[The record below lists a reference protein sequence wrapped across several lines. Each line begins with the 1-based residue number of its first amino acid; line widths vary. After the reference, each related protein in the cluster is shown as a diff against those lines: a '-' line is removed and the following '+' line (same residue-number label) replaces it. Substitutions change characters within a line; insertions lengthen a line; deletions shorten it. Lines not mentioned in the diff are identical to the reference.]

1 MPSPR
6 HDALIQLFKDRPE
19 LAVEI
24 LRDLK
29 GVEIPTT
36 PLIRVEDSTFNTRPS
51 GDLEA
56 DVVVVLGP
64 PNEPAHAIV
73 VEIQHD
79 KSKDPKQ
86 LARYAAALWLLL
98 RCDVTV
104 LVVCPDQGVATH
116 YAAPVDSGL
125 TGYRL
130 RPHVLG
136 PDDIPIIT
144 DPHEASAQPA
154 LSALAVMAHGR
165 IRKVIEAF
173 AMALAELRDEH
184 APKYY
189 EYAYSMA
196 APDIRRLLEEIMKST
211 AWPVYSPFAREHYGR
226 GLQDGQTQGKA
237 EGRAEGKAEGRAEGT
252 ARVVLLLLETRG
264 FALPDDIRARIT
276 ACTDLDQ
283 LETWA
288 TRAVTAHTLD
298 DLFDELEDPA

>member
-29 GVEIPTT
+29 GVEMPTT
-36 PLIRVEDSTFNTRPS
+36 PLIRVEDSTFNTRFS

-73 VEIQHD
+73 VEIPHD

-86 LARYAAALWLLL
+86 LARYATALWLLL

-104 LVVCPDQGVATH
+104 LVVCPDQGVAAH
-116 YAAPVDSGL
+116 YATPVDSGL

-130 RPHVLG
+130 HPHVLG
-136 PDDIPIIT
+136 PDDISIIT
-144 DPHEASAQPA
+144 DAHEA
-154 LSALAVMAHGR
+154 VMVHG
-165 IRKVIEAF
+165 
-173 AMALAELRDEH
+173 
-184 APKYY
+184 
-189 EYAYSMA
+189 
-196 APDIRRLLEEIMKST
+196 MKST

-226 GLQDGQTQGKA
+226 GFKDGLALVEA
-237 EGRAEGKAEGRAEGT
+237 EGRVEEA
-252 ARVVLLLLETRG
+252 ARVVLLVLETRG
-264 FALPDDIRARIT
+264 FALPDDIRACVT

-288 TRAVTAHTLD
+288 TRAVTAQTLD
-298 DLFDELEDPA
+298 DLFDELEDPV